1 MKALDLLSVLL
12 TVLFVG
18 LKLASIIAW
27 SWWLVLMPLWL
38 PFAIA
43 GAILLGGL
51 LFIMATGGV
60 K

>member
-1 MKALDLLSVLL
+1 MKVLDLLSVLL
-12 TVLFVG
+12 TVLFVV
-18 LKLASIIAW
+18 LKLESIIAW
-27 SWWLVLMPLWL
+27 SWWLVLMPFWL
-38 PFAIA
+38 PYAIA